1 MFFPPLVQVFEGCV
15 STAGKEWSS
24 KFIGQA
30 TGLTLPT
37 CSYGMVLNEAFM
49 FVHMRIHMLL
59 HLNTNT
65 TKHTH
70 LGLNAERSH
79 LLVPEDLLMF
89 DCLTWP
95 VAGCHAVCQ
104 EKIAMAEKIL
114 VECPVKTPQG
124 GWSYIRGILLIKACN
139 MMIILTPLRQSFIPT
154 EGEKLHP
161 HAGRCSLGSE
171 QEDTVGLVLISF
183 SDVGIIC
190 HTCRFPPVQ
199 FPKVMDNGP
208 MPQGKG

>member
-79 LLVPEDLLMF
+79 LLVPE
-89 DCLTWP
+89 
-95 VAGCHAVCQ
+95 
-104 EKIAMAEKIL
+104 
-114 VECPVKTPQG
+114 ECPVKTPQG